1 MAETVVF
8 TKEEVLL
15 KELFAELDQK
25 AWFLDGAVYVDE
37 DEKVVTLQYLLDEGE
52 IASRAFSFSTGGH
65 AEVEADLM
73 LTAANWRARWGDS
86 FELLTKEAETR
97 DYELKLETFW
107 VKLSKNDK
115 ENDEEYLYPYSKP
128 GLAQFRH
135 TLRI

>member
-1 MAETVVF
+1 MAETVIF
-8 TKEEVLL
+8 TKETVLL

-86 FELLTKEAETR
+86 FELLTKEAEVR
-97 DYELKLETFW
+97 GYEMTPETFW
-107 VKLSKNDK
+107 VKLSKND
-115 ENDEEYLYPYSKP
+115 EEHLYPYSKP